1 MNRTYPHGV
10 GEPGA
15 RDESS
20 GPRVTSFKVSEH
32 IYELNSFSDRDQDG
46 IACEKR

>member
-10 GEPGA
+10 GLPGA
-15 RDESS
+15 REKSS
-20 GPRVTSFKVSEH
+20 GPRVTNFKRSKT
-32 IYELNSFSDRDQDG
+32 IYELNPGSDRDKDD